1 MARLLADENFPQ
13 PVVAALRALG
23 HDVLTIVEI
32 GRANQGW
39 ADDEVLAYATAH
51 RHVLLTVNRMH
62 FRRLHQQKPAHAGIV
77 ACTEDVDFDGLARR
91 VHEALTQTTSVTGQ
105 FIRIYKPAR

>member
-1 MARLLADENFPQ
+1 MARLFADENFPQ
-13 PVVAALRALG
+13 PVVAALRSLG
-23 HDVLTIVEI
+23 HDVLTVAEI

-39 ADDEVLAYATAH
+39 PDDEVLAYAADH
-51 RHVLLTVNRMH
+51 RRVLLTVNRLH
-62 FRRLHQQKPAHAGIV
+62 FRRLHVLRPAHAGIV

-91 VHEALTQTTSVTGQ
+91 VHAALAAAPSASGQ

>member
-1 MARLLADENFPQ
+1 MVRCFADENFPQ

-23 HDVLTIVEI
+23 HDVLTIAEI

-51 RHVLLTVNRMH
+51 RRVLLTVNRMH
-62 FRRLHQQKPAHAGIV
+62 FRRLHQHQSAHAGIV

-91 VHEALTQTTSVTGQ
+91 VHDPLARSTSVAGQ

>member
-23 HDVLTIVEI
+23 HDVLTVAEI

-39 ADDEVLAYATAH
+39 PDDEVLAYATDH
-51 RHVLLTVNRMH
+51 RRVLLTVNRMH
-62 FRRLHQQKPAHAGIV
+62 FRRLHQQTPAHGGIV

-91 VHEALTQTTSVTGQ
+91 IHDALAAMSSAAGQ
-105 FIRIYKPAR
+105 FIRIYKPTR